1 MITVESGK
9 FIIPE
14 EERFIGFSGDDS
26 VVQKQILVRHRN
38 VPNTTFT
45 LCLRFDDGQ
54 VRSVPLAAE
63 VVGSDRLLTWTV
75 RREDMYSAGVVTAQV
90 KMTDGEDN
98 VEHTTKDYFWVGSAV
113 ELDESGAE
121 IERITPSQLEERVR
135 EAIRE
140 IHSEEPY
147 LGEDGFWYVYDRSQ
161 GEFFKTGY
169 LGTLQV
175 DNAMSGSSRNPVENK
190 VVTAYIS
197 TVIATLRAEIGDIEN
212 ALAVI

>member
-54 VRSVPLAAE
+54 IKSVLLAAE
-63 VVGSDRLLTWTV
+63 AIGSDRLLTWTV
-75 RREDMYSAGVVTAQV
+75 RREDMVTAGVVTAQV
-90 KMTDGEDN
+90 KMTDGEGN
-98 VEHTTKDYFWVGSAV
+98 TEHTTKDYFWIGSAV

-121 IERITPSQLEERVR
+121 IERITPSQLEERVQ
-135 EAIRE
+135 EAVRQIR
-140 IHSEEPY
+140 STLPY
-147 LGEDGFWYVYDRSQ
+147 LGEDGFWYVYDSSE
-161 GEFFKTGY
+161 GEYFKTGY
-169 LGTLQV
+169 LGALQV
-175 DNAMSGSSRNPVENK
+175 DNAMSGTSRNPVENK
-190 VVTAYIS
+190 TVTAYIS
-197 TVIATLRAEIGDIEN
+197 AAIATLRTEIGDIEN
-212 ALAVI
+212 ALAAI